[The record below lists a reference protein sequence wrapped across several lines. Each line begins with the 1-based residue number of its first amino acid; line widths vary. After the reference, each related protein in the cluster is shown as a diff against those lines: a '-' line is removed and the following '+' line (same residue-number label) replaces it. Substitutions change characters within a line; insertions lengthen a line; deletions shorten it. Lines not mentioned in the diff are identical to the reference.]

1 MKKFACITGASSG
14 IGKETAIKLAIQ
26 GYTLFLTYHTNLK
39 SILKVKEIC
48 EAKGSK
54 VYIQELDLAS
64 KESILKLQN
73 QIAKIGKIDALISD
87 DDALMTK
94 SYESFKKVVDV
105 NLVGTFFLD
114 QQLVPLMNEGGVIVN
129 VASTNGIDTLEEW
142 SSDYDASKAA
152 IISFTKNLAKAV
164 APNIRA
170 LAIAPGW
177 VETNMNANLEPN
189 YRKEKEASSLLKRFA
204 KPSEIANVI
213 AFLISDEASYING
226 TLIRVDGGDAR

>member
-64 KESILKLQN
+64 KESIY
-73 QIAKIGKIDALISD
+73 ALISNAGISD
-87 DDALMTK
+87 DDTLMTK

-226 TLIRVDGGDAR
+226 TVIRVDGGDAR